1 MCYAIPGKVV
11 EINDKTV
18 TVEYF
23 GEKRKAR
30 NEFYDLKLGEY
41 IYAQGG
47 FVIQRM
53 SEREALPVLE
63 SWKELFF
70 ELQEIDAKLAKNTK
84 SLFDKANA
92 VRHKHLGNACCVHGI
107 IEFSNYCKNNCAY
120 CGLRKDNAKIERY
133 RMSVDEIVETAENA
147 INKLGFKALVLQSGE
162 DDLYTDEKLV
172 EIVKRIMSK
181 SPILLILS
189 LGERIRETYQKLYK
203 EGARG
208 VLLRF
213 ETSNPE
219 LFKKLKPESDYDKR
233 IELIKNLRDMGYLI
247 FTGFLVGLPG
257 QEEADLINDIELTN
271 SLGTDMFSF
280 GPFIPHPQT
289 PLADAKLPTMD
300 IVLTAIARAR
310 ILNPEAKILVTTAM
324 ETLDKEN
331 GAKLG
336 LMSGGNSLMINL
348 TPQKYRKYYEIYP
361 DRAGTNKEAVKQ
373 VEETLELLRLIG
385 RAPTDLGI

>member
-84 SLFDKANA
+84 TLYDKANA
-92 VRHKHLGNACCVHGI
+92 VRHKHNGNACCVHGI
-107 IEFSNYCKNNCAY
+107 IEFSNYCKNNCTY
-120 CGLRKDNAKIERY
+120 CGLRKDNTKIERY
-133 RMSVDEIVETAENA
+133 RMTVDEIVETAENS

-162 DDLYTDEKLV
+162 DDSYTDEMLV
-172 EIVKRIMSK
+172 EIAKRIMQK

-189 LGERIRETYQKLYK
+189 LGERSLETYEKLYK

-213 ETSNPE
+213 ETSNKE
-219 LFKKLKPESDYDKR
+219 LFKKLKPESDFDKR
-233 IELIKNLRDMGYLI
+233 IELIKKLRDMGYLI

-257 QEEADLINDIELTN
+257 QEEADLINDIQLTN
-271 SLGTDMFSF
+271 LLGTDMFSF

-289 PLADAKLPTMD
+289 PLSDAKLPTID
-300 IVLTAIARAR
+300 LALTAIARAR

-348 TPQKYRKYYEIYP
+348 TPEKYKKMYEIYP
-361 DRAGTNKEAVKQ
+361 ERAGINKEAKKQ
-373 VEETLELLRLIG
+373 VEETIELLRLIG
-385 RAPTDLGI
+385 RAPTDLGV

>member
-11 EINDKTV
+11 EINDKIV

-23 GEKRKAR
+23 GEQRKAR

-41 IYAQGG
+41 VYAQGG
-47 FVIQRM
+47 LVIQKM

-70 ELQEIDAKLAKNTK
+70 ELQEIDIQMAKNTK
-84 SLFDKANA
+84 TLYDKANA

-107 IEFSNYCKNNCAY
+107 IEFSNYCKNNCLY
-120 CGLRKDNAKIERY
+120 CGLRKDNTKIKRY
-133 RMSVDEIVETAENA
+133 RMEVDEIVKTAENA
-147 INKLGFKALVLQSGE
+147 INNLGFKALVLQSGE
-162 DDLYTDEKLV
+162 DDYYTAEMLEKA
-172 EIVKRIMSK
+172 VKQIMSK
-181 SPILLILS
+181 NPILLVLS
-189 LGERIRETYQKLYK
+189 IGERDISVYRRLYGA
-203 EGARG
+203 GARG

-213 ETSNPE
+213 ETSDPE
-219 LFKKLKPESDYDKR
+219 LYKKMKPESDFDKR
-233 IELIKNLRDMGYLI
+233 IELIKQLREMGYLI

-257 QEEADLINDIELTN
+257 QSEEILVKDIELTD
-271 SLGTDMFSF
+271 SLGADMFSF

-289 PLADAKLPTMD
+289 PLADAGAPSIDTALN
-300 IVLTAIARAR
+300 AIARAR
-310 ILNPEAKILVTTAM
+310 LISPEAKILVTTAM
-324 ETLDKEN
+324 ETIDKQD

-348 TPQKYRKYYEIYP
+348 TPEKYRKFYEIYP
-361 DRAGTNKEAVKQ
+361 DRAGTDTAVEKQ
-373 VEETLELLRLIG
+373 IQDVLDLLRRLG